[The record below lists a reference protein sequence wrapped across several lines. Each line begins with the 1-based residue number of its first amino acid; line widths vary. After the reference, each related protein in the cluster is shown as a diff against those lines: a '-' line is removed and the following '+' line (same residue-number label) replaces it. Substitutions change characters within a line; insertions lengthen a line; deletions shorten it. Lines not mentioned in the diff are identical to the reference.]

1 MPTGSTAT
9 TRAVLT
15 QVSLGTGVAIVPS
28 VLKDVVSLPGV
39 RFKPLAGK
47 PIPSGVSVVFR
58 RQERWMAVGRL
69 IAQLRETPA
78 LSVIYPQ
85 MERSRI

>member
-1 MPTGSTAT
+1 M
-9 TRAVLT
+9 LT

-39 RFKPLAGK
+39 RFKSIAGK
-47 PIPSGVSVVFR
+47 PIPSGVLVVFR
-58 RQERWMAVGRL
+58 RQERSMAVGRF

-85 MERSRI
+85 VGRSRI